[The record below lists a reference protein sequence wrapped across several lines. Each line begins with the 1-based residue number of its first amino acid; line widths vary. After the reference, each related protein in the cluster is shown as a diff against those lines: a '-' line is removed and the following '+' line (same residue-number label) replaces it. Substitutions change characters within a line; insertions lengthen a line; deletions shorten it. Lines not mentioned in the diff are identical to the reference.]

1 MEEILKILQEKR
13 KQLNIPLLPQN
24 LKSQK
29 KIIEDKVAALKE
41 VAIKNNKIL
50 KPENEIIYK
59 VIAIEKIKNIEI
71 KEDKNKILIKNQN
84 KNSKLILQKISDQEF
99 RKNYIKEIKGEHFN
113 SQKIE
118 IIFDYLSENFSWLC
132 LSEYFYRIKKVF
144 LSESFKYTLIDLKII
159 NDSILPI
166 ISIEDNR
173 VLLN

>member
-1 MEEILKILQEKR
+1 MEDILKILQEKR
-13 KQLNIPLLPQN
+13 KQLNISLLPQN

-41 VAIKNNKIL
+41 IAIKNNKIL

-59 VIAIEKIKNIEI
+59 VIAIEKTKNIEI

-144 LSESFKYTLIDLKII
+144 LPENFKYILIDLKII